1 LSKQVLQR
9 GVGFARGLFYL
20 AVGGRQFVGRD
31 AVKLCEPED
40 GFWTDVGKEGGD
52 VHRPLAALAGR
63 QGVHGLLMAANFKG
77 LHPE

>member
-1 LSKQVLQR
+1 
-9 GVGFARGLFYL
+9 
-20 AVGGRQFVGRD
+20 
-31 AVKLCEPED
+31 
-40 GFWTDVGKEGGD
+40 